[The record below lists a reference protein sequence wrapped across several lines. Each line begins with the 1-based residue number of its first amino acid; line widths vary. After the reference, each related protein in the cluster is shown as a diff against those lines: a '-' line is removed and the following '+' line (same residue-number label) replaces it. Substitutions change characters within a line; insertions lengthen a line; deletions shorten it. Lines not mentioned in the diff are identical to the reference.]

1 MLWFLVRWGLN
12 VVALLVV
19 AWLLKDI
26 HTTLVGAIFAALVLG
41 ILNAIVAP
49 ILKLLTLPI
58 TIVTL
63 GLFML
68 VINAIM
74 FWLASVI
81 VSDFKVTSVFAVIV
95 GSILYSILTTI
106 IAHFVKGRKSSAA
119 ESRN

>member
-1 MLWFLVRWGLN
+1 MFWFLVRWGLN